1 MGLAFYLFDSV
12 MLEAKVWQGLFV
24 GPGPVVSATRGLIG
38 IGYNF

>member
-1 MGLAFYLFDSV
+1 
-12 MLEAKVWQGLFV
+12 MLEFKLWHAFFL